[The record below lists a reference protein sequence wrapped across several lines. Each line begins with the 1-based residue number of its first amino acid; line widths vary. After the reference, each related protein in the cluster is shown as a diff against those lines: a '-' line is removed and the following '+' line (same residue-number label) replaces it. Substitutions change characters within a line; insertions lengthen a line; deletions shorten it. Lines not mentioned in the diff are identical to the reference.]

1 MTTIPAAA
9 LGSWISGRV
18 ESDILKAILGVG
30 LIAVSFSSLRSS
42 SPKDVTG
49 MDKNIEQEYGGDKAE
64 TCQSSASG
72 EEICYRVCNRNKGM
86 AIAGPGGLFAGMIST
101 GPGEL
106 NDCFLLRQCRV
117 PGKVS

>member
-1 MTTIPAAA
+1 MTTIPAAV

-18 ESDILKAILGVG
+18 EPDILKAILGVG

-72 EEICYRVCNRNKGM
+72 EEICYRVCNHNKGM